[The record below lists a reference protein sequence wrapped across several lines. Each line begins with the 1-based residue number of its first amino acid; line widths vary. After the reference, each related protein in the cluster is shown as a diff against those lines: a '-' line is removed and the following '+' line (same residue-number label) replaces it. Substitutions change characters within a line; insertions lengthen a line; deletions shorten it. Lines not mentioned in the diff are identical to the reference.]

1 MLLAKIGTWLL
12 GGGVSAI
19 TESIRDIRKDAL
31 DAKNTSERIELE
43 GVVATLENRRAV
55 LVAEAKS
62 NWNVVFRV
70 FLAMPFALFVWKA
83 IVFDKLLKWGDG
95 STDDLSPDLWNLMMI
110 VYGFYFVYE
119 TAALFRR
126 K

>member
-1 MLLAKIGTWLL
+1 MMSILLKLASMFL
-12 GGGVSAI
+12 GGGASSIA
-19 TESIRDIRKDAL
+19 ESIRGIRADAAN
-31 DAKNTSERIELE
+31 AKNTSARIELE
-43 GVVATLENRRAV
+43 KTAEVLENRRAV

-70 FLAMPFALFVWKA
+70 FLALPFGLFVWKV
-83 IVFDKLLKWGDG
+83 IVVDKLLKWG
-95 STDDLSPDLWNLMMI
+95 STDNLSTDLWNLMML

-119 TAALFRR
+119 TAVLFKR